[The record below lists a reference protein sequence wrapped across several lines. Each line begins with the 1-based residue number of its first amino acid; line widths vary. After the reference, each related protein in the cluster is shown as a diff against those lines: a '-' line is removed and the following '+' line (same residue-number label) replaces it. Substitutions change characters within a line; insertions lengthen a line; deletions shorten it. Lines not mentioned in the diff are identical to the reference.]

1 MRHVLSFLKPHIKW
15 MALAWLLML
24 VELFVELWHPLLMQ
38 KIIDEGVIQ
47 NDWRVITTWGGVMLV
62 TSLLAFAAG
71 IANSFAA
78 AHVGQQYGFELRK
91 RLFRKI
97 ESFSLHRFDSF
108 STGSLITRLTGDVTQ
123 MQNMVFMSLRIMM
136 RAPLLIVF
144 SMVMAFL
151 VHVKLALI
159 LVVIVPALLCFLIW
173 MMTKAAS
180 MFSSVQSMLD
190 RVNSLTR
197 ENIAGIRLIKAWM
210 RGEHEQQRFARAN
223 EELTARTMRVL
234 RFTEAVVP
242 ALLFGMNLVF
252 IFILF
257 VGKGEIETGGAK
269 PGEVVAMINYAT
281 RIAASLSVFTFITMA
296 VSRAKASARR
306 IEEVLTSE
314 CDIDDEE
321 GADEHAIQGGTV
333 QFENV
338 SFRYPGSDLFVLRN
352 ISFSVRSHET
362 VAILGETGA
371 GKTSLLQLIPRLYEA
386 TKGVIKIDGIDVR
399 AMKQERLRASI
410 GFVPQDVLLFSGT
423 IRDNICFGAPTL
435 SEEQMMQAAR
445 DAQIHDTV
453 IRFPDGYD
461 TVVGQKGVA
470 LSGGQKQRLSIAR
483 ALVRNPKILLLDDCT
498 SALDVQT
505 EANLWQA
512 LKTYRCTTLVVTQKI
527 TTAMEADSI
536 ILLREGRLLAKG
548 THKELLET
556 SELYQKLVASQLG
569 KEGVSDVKA
578 AT

>member
-47 NDWRVITTWGGVMLV
+47 NDWRVITIWGGVMLAA
-62 TSLLAFAAG
+62 SILAFAAG

-78 AHVGQQYGFELRK
+78 AHVGQQYGFELRR

-242 ALLFGMNLVF
+242 VLLFGMNLVF

-269 PGEVVAMINYAT
+269 PGEVVAIINYAT

-314 CDIDDEE
+314 RDIADEE
-321 GADEHAIQGGTV
+321 GADEHAIQSGTV

-338 SFRYPGSDLFVLRN
+338 SFRYPGSDSFVLRH

-498 SALDVQT
+498 SALDAQT
-505 EANLWQA
+505 EANLWKA